1 MVILSTKPTWEDKLV
16 EKMPSFTYG
25 TRVIENE
32 RQVRLKRNVRRIG
45 DLLHAVVNFCFT
57 FFLFVFINVLL
68 SSIVQNTQLTFI
80 KLLNLVQQN
89 AEVLLSNSLLSIVS
103 FTYQHSVCLLLA
115 VAFTCVYHIG
125 LVIKTMCS
133 GESDIDKEQEKHD
146 KDEQQFHTE
155 QVFSAVSYRYKVC
168 FLS

>member
-1 MVILSTKPTWEDKLV
+1 MV

-32 RQVRLKRNVRRIG
+32 RQVRLKKNVRRIG
-45 DLLHAVVNFCFT
+45 DLLHAVVSLCFT
-57 FFLFVFINVLL
+57 FFLFVFINFLL

-89 AEVLLSNSLLSIVS
+89 AEVLLSNSLLSVIS

-115 VAFTCVYHIG
+115 VAFTCVYQIG
-125 LVIKTMCS
+125 VMLKTMCS
-133 GESDIDKEQEKHD
+133 GEGDTEKEQEKHN
-146 KDEQQFHTE
+146 KDQQQFQTE